1 MYIKRYTIATAILIA
16 LVGWYVYAYIT
27 QDTISIDFFGITL
40 PSLSISLWVIVPLI
54 VLYLATV
61 LHMAFYSMINSF
73 QLRKYEKDSEKLL
86 DSIVEAFLNKENR
99 NHSFKTLR
107 YQLLGSIVDNT
118 TIFPHQGITKIT
130 KNDKIND
137 VMNAIEAIK
146 EGKTADLKSY
156 SLEPNND
163 LVLQNNRNRYKS
175 GEITA
180 DEILSHSAN
189 YAETL
194 CKEAYVQYVQ
204 TASLHNIEK
213 YKSFMTKDSLNEILA
228 RVNGNQHR
236 MEIPNETIISFL
248 DDSEMN
254 EEEYVEI
261 SASLS
266 TGMIPEQRIKLFEII
281 SEKNDKAMKAY
292 LFTLFDLEMVD
303 VAKNLIEH
311 THKDEHMKFKAYLAL
326 KECNKNFNINLFL

>member
-1 MYIKRYTIATAILIA
+1 MYIKRYTIAAAILIA

-40 PSLSISLWVIVPLI
+40 PSLSISLWVVVPLI
-54 VLYLATV
+54 ILYLATV

-86 DSIVEAFLNKENR
+86 DSIVDAFLNKKNR

-118 TIFPHQGITKIT
+118 TIFPHQGIAKIT

-137 VMNAIEAIK
+137 VISAIEAIK
-146 EGKTADLKSY
+146 EGKVADLKPY
-156 SLEPNND
+156 SLEPNDD

-180 DEILSHSAN
+180 DEILSHSVDYDEA
-189 YAETL
+189 L
-194 CKEAYVQYVQ
+194 CKEAYTQYVQ
-204 TASLHNIEK
+204 TASLYNIEK
-213 YKSFMTKDSLNEILA
+213 YKSFMTKDSLNEILT
-228 RVNGNQHR
+228 RVNGNQHTI
-236 MEIPNETIISFL
+236 EIPNETIISFL
-248 DDSEMN
+248 NDLEMD
-254 EEEYVEI
+254 EDEYVEM
-261 SASLS
+261 SVSLS
-266 TGMIPEQRIKLFEII
+266 SGMIPEQRIKLFEMI
-281 SEKNDKAMKAY
+281 SENNDKAMKAY

-311 THKDEHMKFKAYLAL
+311 THKDEYMKFKAYLAL